1 MRCDRIII
9 LAAGRASRMKSS
21 AQGESPEVPAM
32 WQEDARTRPKSMIRV
47 GPAGE
52 PFLQFLL
59 EASEAAGFTEVTLV
73 VAPNDA
79 VTVPFVE
86 FWNKRT
92 TGLRMRIGWVVQ
104 EEAKGTGH
112 AVQVALERDPLS
124 HGLGFVLCNGDN
136 LPSVQALSTLRCLP
150 EGQAMLAYHMDH
162 LDLPEERV
170 KAFALVESAV
180 GWLQNIVEKPND
192 AAWKHWLH
200 TQPHR
205 GVSMNL
211 FRLDPA
217 VLMPEIVSLEP
228 HPERGEMELPAA
240 ISSMVQNH
248 VKIAVIPIQESIID
262 LTRLGDVKN
271 IAEELGAVHDVW
283 TLEVCASSPAD
294 VHVAAK
300 NGAQRVELCSHW
312 ECGGLTPVE
321 SDIRSAV
328 QEGLPVY
335 ALIRP
340 RAGHFTYDEAEW
352 KRMSHQVEA
361 SLSAGASRVVVG
373 ALDHTGRF
381 ELERIRKWVDL
392 FGGHRLVIHRAL
404 DASNHWGADAQALRT
419 LGVSR
424 ILSSGGEAQAWDG
437 RDRIRQLMEWG
448 FDVTVASGVRPVQKE
463 DWLKRGVRNFHASCR
478 VEESLPVRHF
488 DGATFPVSP
497 EHVRAWF

>member
-21 AQGESPEVPAM
+21 AQRESPDVPAM
-32 WQEDARTRPKSMIRV
+32 WQEDARIRPKPMIRV

-52 PFLQFLL
+52 PFLQSLL
-59 EASEAAGFTEVTLV
+59 EASEASGFTEVTLV
-73 VAPNDA
+73 VAPDDT
-79 VTVPFVE
+79 VTGSFIVS
-86 FWNKRT
+86 WNQRT
-92 TGLRMRIGWVVQ
+92 TGMRMRICLVVQ

-112 AVQVALERDPLS
+112 AVQVALERDPIPE
-124 HGLGFVLCNGDN
+124 GLGFVLCNGDN
-136 LPSVQALSTLRCLP
+136 LPSVHALSTLRCLP
-150 EGQAMLAYHMDH
+150 KGQAMLAYHMDH

-170 KAFALVESAV
+170 KAFALVESAA
-180 GWLQNIVEKPND
+180 GKLQNIVEKPSD
-192 AAWKHWLH
+192 AAWKQWLH

-217 VLMPEIVSLEP
+217 LLLPEIVSLQP
-228 HPERGEMELPAA
+228 HPERGEIELPAA
-240 ISSMVQNH
+240 ISIMVQKQ
-248 VKIAVIPIQESIID
+248 VEIAVIPVQESIMD
-262 LTRLGDVKN
+262 LTRLGDVKKVSQG
-271 IAEELGAVHDVW
+271 LGADQYPW

-294 VHVAAK
+294 VHVAAM

-312 ECGGLTPVE
+312 ECGGLTPLE

-352 KRMSHQVEA
+352 QRMTHQIEA

-373 ALDHTGRF
+373 ALDHTGHF
-381 ELERIRKWVDL
+381 ELERIRKWVEL

-404 DASNHWGADAQALRT
+404 DASNHWDADVQALRS
-419 LGVSR
+419 LGISR

-437 RDRIRQLMEWG
+437 RERIRQLMEWG
-448 FDVTVASGVRPVQKE
+448 FDVTVASGVRPDQKE
-463 DWLKRGVRNFHASCR
+463 DWLTRGVRNFHASCR

-488 DGATFPVSP
+488 DGATFPVSS